1 VVPALI
7 AIAALVL
14 TPAAG
19 ARIKTRTFSSGN
31 LIQLFGSFQPYHQTT
46 ARITI
51 PRANQGRIKDI
62 DVAVRLNHPV
72 DGEVRLVL
80 QHPLANGITLSD
92 GVGGDG
98 ANYGTGATK
107 CSGTSTVFDDEAA
120 TPITAGTPP
129 FASSFQPQTPL
140 STFDGNK
147 TRGPGSDTP
156 GVGRGLWGLSAVD
169 QDYFNAN
176 KGAVYCFTLT
186 ITYKPL

>member
-1 VVPALI
+1 MVPALI

-14 TPAAG
+14 TPTAG
-19 ARIKTRTFSSGN
+19 ARVKTRTFSSGN
-31 LIQLFGSFQPYHQTT
+31 LIQLFGSFPPYHYTT
-46 ARITI
+46 ARIRVR
-51 PRANQGRIKDI
+51 RANQGRIKDI
-62 DVAVRLNHPV
+62 DVAVRLNHAA

-92 GVGGDG
+92 GVGGEG
-98 ANYGTGATK
+98 SNYGTGATK
-107 CSGTSTVFDDEAA
+107 CSGTPTVFDDEAA
-120 TPITAGTPP
+120 TPITAEAPP

-147 TRGPGSDTP
+147 TRG
-156 GVGRGLWGLSAVD
+156 RWGLSAVD

-186 ITYKPL
+186 IRYKPL